1 MKKRTMLLSLLLLT
15 ASAVV
20 HGQSGAQ
27 SLKPDANTERE
38 LRALRHDFMEA
49 LRMGDRTALE
59 RILADGFT
67 FVHSTGG
74 METRKEYMDRAVANA
89 RTSQPSE
96 LEFTDER
103 MSIYEG
109 RTVIW
114 VTRSVGR
121 NKATGAETIFRWT
134 DVLVKARGRWQ
145 WASVH
150 STSLPS
156 RPKAAAIAH
165 SLYTAYVGQYEIAPS
180 RTLTVTEEN
189 GTLRGTM
196 PGFRPAELIP
206 KSETGF
212 VWFNPDSNV
221 RAQIAF
227 IRDEGGRVTHAA
239 FRRDGEEVWRAK
251 KVK

>member
-1 MKKRTMLLSLLLLT
+1 VR
-15 ASAVV
+15 
-20 HGQSGAQ
+20 
-27 SLKPDANTERE
+27 PDANTERE

-49 LRMGDRTALE
+49 LKLGDRAALE

-74 METRKEYMDRAVANA
+74 METRKEYIDRAVANA
-89 RTSQPSE
+89 RAPRAPDI
-96 LEFTDER
+96 EFTDER

-114 VTRSVGR
+114 VTRTVGR
-121 NKATGAETIFRWT
+121 NKATGAETIFRGT
-134 DVLVKARGRWQ
+134 DVLVKAGGRWQ

-150 STSLPS
+150 STSLLS
-156 RPKAAAIAH
+156 RPKAAAIAR
-165 SLYTAYVGQYEIAPS
+165 SLYTAYAGQYEIAPG
-180 RTLTVTEEN
+180 RTLTVTEE
-189 GTLRGTM
+189 GETLRGMM

-206 KSETGF
+206 KSETEF

-221 RAQIAF
+221 RAQIIF
-227 IRDEGGRVTHAA
+227 IRGESGPVTHAA